1 MTESEIVQM
10 IANEVEDHTQ
20 EEINAMMMIVS
31 KIHGIPANRLFCM
44 VGNRYHAMTREQR
57 LAESPKVSDGYMERD
72 PR

>member
-20 EEINAMMMIVS
+20 EEINAMMLIVS
-31 KIHGIPANRLFCM
+31 KIHGIPANLLFRM

-57 LAESPKVSDGYMERD
+57 LAASPGVSDGYMERD